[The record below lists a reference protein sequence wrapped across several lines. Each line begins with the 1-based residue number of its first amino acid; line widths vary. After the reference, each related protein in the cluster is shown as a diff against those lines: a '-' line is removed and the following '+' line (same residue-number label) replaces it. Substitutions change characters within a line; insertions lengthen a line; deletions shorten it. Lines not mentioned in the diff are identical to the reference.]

1 MCGFTYRQSS
11 KLVGAH
17 GFLRHRGPDEQS
29 YTTTDSYELE
39 FSRLT
44 ITGTTEGQVPVY
56 SENRKWL
63 VAFNGEIYNFKQ
75 LIESHQLQKTASD
88 TKVIANGLEKYGID
102 FLNRLRGMFAGV
114 VIELQTNTT
123 YIFRD
128 PLGEKPLFYFRDD
141 DQFVVS
147 SEFTALLKMLNRPLK
162 LNSKAI
168 SDYFRFG
175 YVQEPETFDTEIFSI
190 KRGVVIELREGNQF
204 AEVRSMDG
212 YNDDEVSVNLPDLLD
227 VLNREVSFS
236 TVPTGLAL
244 SAGVDSTSLLYA
256 MSKYRD
262 SDFVPLIVNISSPG
276 LSQEALE
283 AREACKKL
291 GIEPHLINDLGSS
304 DLEARLFSLAGK
316 NDQPHA
322 DPSGLAYF
330 SIFREAKSIGLK
342 VVLLGHGPDEFFWG
356 YPWFN
361 KQLIKSQEKSF
372 FRRANLPA
380 YWDTPGKNSR
390 LLWSL
395 GYGEKVE
402 SRGFATDRYLTSS
415 NPWERYRAEIVHG
428 YLSPNGLR
436 QSDRLAMA
444 SGIEPRTPYADSR
457 LYGWAQHNSIKS
469 DFAFD
474 KKEFRDS
481 VPLGP
486 LGSSRYRKKEGFSS
500 PMGMWFQN
508 PDINE
513 FASQCLKIV
522 LAQNLDWRF
531 SPRLQLLSP
540 SEKYRIVMLG
550 AWLSQISEALTNK
563 PRSI

>member
-1 MCGFTYRQSS
+1 MCGLTYRHSS
-11 KLVGAH
+11 ALIGAH

-29 YTTTDSYELE
+29 YIAADHYELE

-44 ITGTTEGQVPVY
+44 ITGSIEGQVPVY
-56 SENRKWL
+56 SENGNWL

-75 LIESHQLQKTASD
+75 LIESHRLPKTSSD
-88 TKVIANGLEKYGID
+88 TKVIANGLQKYGIG
-102 FLNRLRGMFAGV
+102 FLKQLRGMFAGV
-114 VIELQTNTT
+114 VIDLGTNSS

-128 PLGEKPLFYFRDD
+128 PLGEKPLFYYRDD
-141 DQFVVS
+141 DQFVVA
-147 SEFTALLKMLNRPLK
+147 SEFTALLRILNRPLK
-162 LNSKAI
+162 LNPRAVA
-168 SDYFRFG
+168 DYFRFG
-175 YVQEPETFDTEIFSI
+175 YVQEPRTFDMEIFSV
-190 KRGVVIELREGNQF
+190 KRGAVIEVREGNQF
-204 AEVRSMDG
+204 AEISSLEG
-212 YNDDEVSVNLPDLLD
+212 YDLDETSIKLPDLLD

-262 SDFVPLIVNISSPG
+262 SDFVPLIVNISTTQ

-283 AREACKKL
+283 AKEACNKL
-291 GIEPHLINDLGSS
+291 GIEPHLINDLGST
-304 DLEARLFSLAGK
+304 DLIARLLSLAGK

-322 DPSGLAYF
+322 DPSGLSYL
-330 SIFREAKSIGLK
+330 SIFEEAQSIGLK
-342 VVLLGHGPDEFFWG
+342 VVLLGHGPDELFWG

-361 KQLIKSQEKSF
+361 RQLLKTQRKSLS
-372 FRRANLPA
+372 RRFNGPV

-395 GYGEKVE
+395 GYEE
-402 SRGFATDRYLTSS
+402 SDEGTFFGTDRYLTSD
-415 NPWERYRAEIVHG
+415 NPWEKYRAEIVHG

-457 LYGWAQHNSIKS
+457 LYGWAQRNSIKS

-474 KKEFRDS
+474 KKEFRNS
-481 VPLGP
+481 VDLGP
-486 LGSSRYRKKEGFSS
+486 VGDSRYRKKEGFSS

-508 PDINE
+508 PDVNE
-513 FASQCLKIV
+513 FTGQCLEIV
-522 LAQNLDWRF
+522 LKQNLDWRF

-540 SEKYRIVMLG
+540 SEKYRIAMLG
-550 AWLSQISEALTNK
+550 AWLSQINK
-563 PRSI
+563 VMTSKLRPI